1 MTIQF
6 TTTPIEGATLFTTT
20 PIEGGATLL
29 EFEIPG
35 GICEPA
41 DLATFNPPEV
51 PGTGGVVI
59 SGRGPV
65 WLYAALAHHYHTT
78 QWVGTFDPRLG
89 GAVVTSRHSRTAPPV
104 GSVVALPKT
113 VPA

>member
-1 MTIQF
+1 MIQF
-6 TTTPIEGATLFTTT
+6 TTTPIA
-20 PIEGGATLL
+20 GATLL

-35 GICEPA
+35 GVCEPS
-41 DLATFNPPEV
+41 DLANLNPPEV

-65 WLYAALAHHYHTT
+65 WLFTALAHHYHIC

-89 GAVVTSRHSRTAPPV
+89 GAVVTSRHSPSAPPV